1 MKVVAYSIKV
11 FEKEYLAKTNKK
23 KHDITLISNALT
35 EETCVYAEGK
45 KAVIVSREDE
55 VSVKIIQRLA
65 DMGIRYIATRSIAFG
80 PINRDMATKHEIKIA
95 KTYFAKDLQI
105 SRPSTYA
112 EVLIKPH
119 QKILTIRILTEI
131 AMQTIESLDV
141 WERNELLIAATQIS
155 LLKG

>member
-11 FEKEYLAKTNKK
+11 FEKEYLAKANKK

-80 PINRDMATKHEIKIA
+80 AINMDMAAKHDIKIA

-105 SRPSTYA
+105 NPVKTYA
-112 EVLIKPH
+112 EELIKPH
-119 QKILTIRILTEI
+119 QNILTVRVLTEI
-131 AMQTIESLDV
+131 AMQTIETLDV
-141 WERNELLIAATQIS
+141 WERNEQLIAATQTS
-155 LLKG
+155 LLKE